1 MLFRALIVSLGYLC
15 FNVKIILLPKQGG
28 EAVTVTKKLFPKR
41 AYISSHFIHA

>member
-1 MLFRALIVSLGYLC
+1 MKGSLQVQVIN

-41 AYISSHFIHA
+41 AYIYGH